1 MTAGIFVT
9 GTDTGVG
16 KTLVAQGLVRAL
28 RARGLWVAPMKPVA
42 SGCRATS
49 AGLRNEDAEALIA
62 AAGGGFAY
70 QLVNPCAYAPAI
82 APHLAAAEAGRPI
95 SLPAIEAAYRQLAAQ
110 SDLVV
115 VEGAGGWRVPI
126 DEQRTLAAVPRR
138 LGLDVLMVVGVRL
151 GCLNHA
157 LLTAEA
163 IRADGCRLV
172 GWVAN
177 LIAADD
183 PRAQAQ
189 IDTLVRHLPAPLW
202 GIVPWLERGE
212 AIPTMTTILGNAL
225 GDWPGEIISRD

>member
-28 RARGLWVAPMKPVA
+28 RARSLRVAPMKPVA
-42 SGCRATS
+42 SGCRVTS
-49 AGLRNEDAEALIA
+49 SGLRNEDAEALIA
-62 AAGGGFAY
+62 AAGGGFDY
-70 QLVNPCAYAPAI
+70 ELVNPCAYAPAI

-95 SLPAIEAAYRQLAAQ
+95 SLSAIEAAYRQLAAQ
-110 SDLVV
+110 SELVV

-126 DEQRTLAAVPRR
+126 DEQQTLAVVPRR
-138 LGLDVLMVVGVRL
+138 LELDVLLVVGVRL
-151 GCLNHA
+151 GCLSHA

-177 LIAADD
+177 LIAPDD
-183 PRAQAQ
+183 PQAHAQV
-189 IDTLVRHLPAPLW
+189 DTLVRRLPAPLL
-202 GIVPWLERGE
+202 GIAPWMEDGK
-212 AIPTMTTILGNAL
+212 AIAAMATILGNTL
-225 GDWPGEIISRD
+225 DSWLEEIISQG

>member
-28 RARGLWVAPMKPVA
+28 RARGLRVAPMKPVA
-42 SGCRATS
+42 SGCRVIS
-49 AGLRNEDAEALIA
+49 SDLRNEDAEALIA
-62 AAGGGFAY
+62 AAGGGFDY
-70 QLVNPCAYAPAI
+70 SLVNPCAYAPAI

-110 SDLVV
+110 SELVV

-126 DEQRTLAAVPRR
+126 DEHQTLAAVPRR
-138 LGLDVLMVVGVRL
+138 LELGVLLVVGVRL

-177 LIAADD
+177 LIAPDD
-183 PRAQAQ
+183 PQAQAQ
-189 IDTLVRHLPAPLW
+189 VDTLVRLLPAPLL
-202 GIVPWLERGE
+202 GIAPWREDGK
-212 AIPTMTTILGNAL
+212 AIAVMTTILGNTL
-225 GDWPGEIISRD
+225 DSWLEEIISQG